1 LTRWM
6 DCVMSKPESN
16 TEPLLSAVDLDK
28 SYNSKTK
35 AVEVLAGASLEVH
48 SGEIL
53 GIVGASGSG
62 KSTLLHIMG
71 GLDRPQAGNVLFKG
85 QNIFTQGNNFLELYR
100 NQNIGFVFQLF
111 NLLPDFTALENTMF
125 PGLIANRDKKSVQE
139 KAEELLGLLGLKD
152 RLHHKPGELSGGE
165 TQRVALARSLVN
177 QPELLLADEP
187 TGNLDA
193 RASEHFLDLARK
205 LNEEMNQTFVIVTHS
220 AKIARSLDRVL
231 QLADGQVKPIG
242 KELIL

>member
-1 LTRWM
+1 
-6 DCVMSKPESN
+6 MSEPLSN
-16 TEPLLSAVDLDK
+16 TEPLLSATELDK
-28 SYNSKTK
+28 SYNTKTK
-35 AVEVLAGASLEVH
+35 AVEVLAGADLEVH

-62 KSTLLHIMG
+62 KSTLLHILG
-71 GLDRPQAGNVLFKG
+71 GLDRPVKGNVFFKG
-85 QNIFTQGNNFLELYR
+85 QNIFQQKNGFLEQFR
-100 NQNIGFVFQLF
+100 NRHIGFVFQTF
-111 NLLPDFTALENTMF
+111 NLLPDFTALENAMF
-125 PGLIANRDKKSVQE
+125 PGLIASRDRKSVQG

-177 QPELLLADEP
+177 QPEVVLADEP
-187 TGNLDA
+187 TGNLDS
-193 RASEHFLDLARK
+193 RASEQFMDLARK
-205 LNEEMNQTFVIVTHS
+205 LNEERNQTFVIVTHS
-220 AKIARSLDRVL
+220 AKIAQSLDRVL

>member
-1 LTRWM
+1 
-6 DCVMSKPESN
+6 MSKSLTN
-16 TEPLLSAVDLDK
+16 TEPLLSAVGLDK
-28 SYNSKTK
+28 SYNSKNK
-35 AVEVLAGASLEVH
+35 GVEVLAGASLEVH

-62 KSTLLHIMG
+62 KSTLLHILG
-71 GLDRPQAGNVLFKG
+71 GLDRPVAGNVFFKG
-85 QNIFTQGNNFLELYR
+85 QNIFQQKNGFLEQFR
-100 NQNIGFVFQLF
+100 NQHVGFVFQTF
-111 NLLPDFTALENTMF
+111 NLMSDFTALENAMF

-177 QPELLLADEP
+177 QPEVVLADEP
-187 TGNLDA
+187 TGNLDS
-193 RASEHFLDLARK
+193 RASEQFMALARK

-220 AKIARSLDRVL
+220 AKLAQSLDRVL
-231 QLADGQVKPIG
+231 QLADGRIKPIG

>member
-1 LTRWM
+1 
-6 DCVMSKPESN
+6 MSKPLANPEV
-16 TEPLLSAVDLDK
+16 LLSATGLDK

-48 SGEIL
+48 SGEVL

-62 KSTLLHIMG
+62 KSTLLHILG
-71 GLDRPQAGNVLFKG
+71 GLDRPMAGNVLFKG
-85 QNIFTQGNNFLELYR
+85 QNIFTQGTHFLELYR
-100 NQNIGFVFQLF
+100 NRHVGFVFQLF
-111 NLLPDFTALENTMF
+111 NLLPDFTALENAMF

-177 QPELLLADEP
+177 QPDLLLADEP
-187 TGNLDA
+187 TGNLDS
-193 RASEHFLDLARK
+193 RASEHFMDLARK
-205 LNEEMNQTFVIVTHS
+205 LNEELNQTFVIVTHS

>member
-1 LTRWM
+1 MLTA
-6 DCVMSKPESN
+6 
-16 TEPLLSAVDLDK
+16 TGLDK

-35 AVEVLAGASLEVH
+35 AVEVLVDASMEVH

-62 KSTLLHIMG
+62 KSTLLHILG
-71 GLDRPQAGNVLFKG
+71 GLDRPEKGIVLFKE
-85 QNIFTQGNNFLELYR
+85 QNIFAQGNDFLEQFR
-100 NQNIGFVFQLF
+100 NRHIGFVFQTF

-139 KAEELLGLLGLKD
+139 KAEELMGLLGLKD

-165 TQRVALARSLVN
+165 TQRVALARGLVN
-177 QPELLLADEP
+177 QPEVVLADEP
-187 TGNLDA
+187 TGNLDS
-193 RASEHFLDLARK
+193 RASEQFMDLARK

-220 AKIARSLDRVL
+220 VKIARSLNRVL
-231 QLADGQVKPIG
+231 QLADGQIKPIG

>member
-1 LTRWM
+1 
-6 DCVMSKPESN
+6 MSESSTN
-16 TEPLLSAVDLDK
+16 TEPLLTAVELDK
-28 SYNSKTK
+28 SYNSKSK

-62 KSTLLHIMG
+62 KSTLLHILG
-71 GLDRPQAGNVLFKG
+71 GLDRPEAGNVLFKG
-85 QNIFTQGNNFLELYR
+85 QNIFAQGNDFLEQFR
-100 NQNIGFVFQLF
+100 NRHIGFVFQLF
-111 NLLPDFTALENTMF
+111 NLLPDFTALENAMF
-125 PGLIANRDKKSVQE
+125 PGMIANRDKKLVQE

-152 RLHHKPGELSGGE
+152 RLHHIPGELSGGE

-177 QPELLLADEP
+177 QPEVVLADEP
-187 TGNLDA
+187 TGNLDSS
-193 RASEHFLDLARK
+193 ASEQFMDLARK

-231 QLADGQVKPIG
+231 QLANGQVKSIG

>member
-1 LTRWM
+1 
-6 DCVMSKPESN
+6 MSESSIN
-16 TEPLLSAVDLDK
+16 SKPLLSAVEVYK
-28 SYNSKTK
+28 SYNTKTQ
-35 AVEVLAGASLEVH
+35 AVHVLVGADLEVH

-62 KSTLLHIMG
+62 KSTLLHILG
-71 GLDRPQAGNVLFKG
+71 GLDRPEAGQVFFNG
-85 QNIFTQGNNFLELYR
+85 QNIFEQKNGFLEQFR
-100 NQNIGFVFQLF
+100 NRHIGFVFQTF

-125 PGLIANRDKKSVQE
+125 PGLIGNRDKKLVRE
-139 KAEELLGLLGLKD
+139 KAEELLGLLGLQD

-177 QPELLLADEP
+177 QPEVVLADEP
-187 TGNLDA
+187 TGNLDS
-193 RASEHFLDLARK
+193 RASGQFMELARK
-205 LNEEMNQTFVIVTHS
+205 LNEETHQTFVIVTHS

-231 QLADGQVKPIG
+231 QLADGLLNPIG

>member
-1 LTRWM
+1 MNNSDTLI
-6 DCVMSKPESN
+6 
-16 TEPLLSAVDLDK
+16 SAVGLDK
-28 SYNSKTK
+28 SYDSKTK
-35 AVEVLAGASLEVH
+35 AVEVLAGANLEVH

-62 KSTLLHIMG
+62 KSTLLHILG
-71 GLDRPQAGNVLFKG
+71 GLDRPQAGDVLFKG
-85 QNIFTQGNNFLELYR
+85 QNIFAQGNNFLEQYR
-100 NQNIGFVFQLF
+100 NRHIGFVFQLF
-111 NLLPDFTALENTMF
+111 NLLPDFTALENAMF

-139 KAEELLGLLGLKD
+139 KAEELLALLGLKD

-187 TGNLDA
+187 TGNMDA
-193 RASEHFLDLARK
+193 RASEDFMDLARK
-205 LNEEMNQTFVIVTHS
+205 LNEKTNQTFVIVTHS
-220 AKIARSLDRVL
+220 AKLARSLDRVL
-231 QLADGQVKPIG
+231 QLADGKVEPIG

>member
-1 LTRWM
+1 MNNSDTLI
-6 DCVMSKPESN
+6 
-16 TEPLLSAVDLDK
+16 SAVGLDK

-35 AVEVLAGASLEVH
+35 AVEVLAGANLEVH

-62 KSTLLHIMG
+62 KSTLLHILG

-85 QNIFTQGNNFLELYR
+85 QNIFAQGNNFLEQYR
-100 NQNIGFVFQLF
+100 NRHIGFVFQLF
-111 NLLPDFTALENTMF
+111 NLLPDFTALENAMF

-152 RLHHKPGELSGGE
+152 RMNHKPGELSGGE

-193 RASEHFLDLARK
+193 RASEDFMDLARK
-205 LNEEMNQTFVIVTHS
+205 LNEETNQTFVIVTHS
-220 AKIARSLDRVL
+220 AKLARSLDRVL
-231 QLADGQVKPIG
+231 QLADGKVEPIG

>member
-1 LTRWM
+1 
-6 DCVMSKPESN
+6 MSDSVAN
-16 TEPLLSAVDLDK
+16 TETLISAVDLDK

-35 AVEVLAGASLEVH
+35 AVEVLSGANLEVH

-62 KSTLLHIMG
+62 KSTLLHILG
-71 GLDRPQAGNVLFKG
+71 GLDRPEAGNVLFRG
-85 QNIFTQGNNFLELYR
+85 QNIFTKGTNFLEQYR
-100 NQNIGFVFQLF
+100 NRHIGFVFQLF
-111 NLLPDFTALENTMF
+111 NLLPDFTAIENAMF
-125 PGLIANRDKKSVQE
+125 PGLIANRDKKLVRE

-193 RASEHFLDLARK
+193 RASEHFMDMARK
-205 LNEEMNQTFVIVTHS
+205 L
-220 AKIARSLDRVL
+220 K
-231 QLADGQVKPIG
+231 
-242 KELIL
+242 

>member
-1 LTRWM
+1 
-6 DCVMSKPESN
+6 MSKPSTMN
-16 TEPLLSAVDLDK
+16 SGPLLSAVKLDK
-28 SYNSKTK
+28 SYNSTTK

-62 KSTLLHIMG
+62 KSTLLHILG
-71 GLDRPQAGNVLFKG
+71 GLDRPEAGTVLFNG
-85 QNIFTQGNNFLELYR
+85 RNIFTQGNNFLEQYR
-100 NQNIGFVFQLF
+100 NRHVGFVFQLF
-111 NLLPDFTALENTMF
+111 NLLPDFTALENAMF
-125 PGLIANRDKKSVQE
+125 PGLIANRNKKSVQE

-187 TGNLDA
+187 TGNLDS
-193 RASEHFLDLARK
+193 RASEHFMDLARK
-205 LNEEMNQTFVIVTHS
+205 LNEEINQTFVIVTHS

>member
-1 LTRWM
+1 
-6 DCVMSKPESN
+6 MSESSIN
-16 TEPLLSAVDLDK
+16 SKPLLSAVEVYK
-28 SYNSKTK
+28 SYNTKTQ
-35 AVEVLAGASLEVH
+35 AVHVLVGADLEVH

-62 KSTLLHIMG
+62 KSTLLHILG
-71 GLDRPQAGNVLFKG
+71 GLDRPEAGQVFFNG
-85 QNIFTQGNNFLELYR
+85 QNIFEQKNGFLEQFR
-100 NQNIGFVFQLF
+100 NRHIGFVFQTF

-125 PGLIANRDKKSVQE
+125 PGLIGNRNKKLVRE
-139 KAEELLGLLGLKD
+139 KAEELLGLLGLQD

-177 QPELLLADEP
+177 QPDVVLADEP
-187 TGNLDA
+187 TGNLDS
-193 RASEHFLDLARK
+193 RASAQFMELARK
-205 LNEEMNQTFVIVTHS
+205 LNEETHQTFVIVTHS

-231 QLADGQVKPIG
+231 QLADGLLNPIG

>member
-1 LTRWM
+1 
-6 DCVMSKPESN
+6 MSDSN
-16 TEPLLSAVDLDK
+16 TNTETLISAVGLDK
-28 SYNSKTK
+28 SYDSKTK
-35 AVEVLAGASLEVH
+35 AVEVLAGANLEVH

-62 KSTLLHIMG
+62 KSTLLHILG
-71 GLDRPQAGNVLFKG
+71 GLDRPQAGDVLFKG
-85 QNIFTQGNNFLELYR
+85 QNIFAQGNNFLEQYR
-100 NQNIGFVFQLF
+100 NRHIGFVFQLF
-111 NLLPDFTALENTMF
+111 NLLPDFTALENAMF

-139 KAEELLGLLGLKD
+139 KAEELLALLGLKD

-193 RASEHFLDLARK
+193 RASEDFMDLARK
-205 LNEEMNQTFVIVTHS
+205 LNEETNQTFVIVTHS
-220 AKIARSLDRVL
+220 AKLARSLDRVL
-231 QLADGQVKPIG
+231 QLADGKVEPIG

>member
-1 LTRWM
+1 MNNSDTLI
-6 DCVMSKPESN
+6 
-16 TEPLLSAVDLDK
+16 SAVGLDK
-28 SYNSKTK
+28 SYDSKTK
-35 AVEVLAGASLEVH
+35 AVEVLAGANLEVH

-62 KSTLLHIMG
+62 KSTLLHILG
-71 GLDRPQAGNVLFKG
+71 GLDRPQAGDVLFKG
-85 QNIFTQGNNFLELYR
+85 QNIFTQGNNFLEQYR
-100 NQNIGFVFQLF
+100 NRHIGFVFQLF
-111 NLLPDFTALENTMF
+111 NLLPDFTALENAMF

-152 RLHHKPGELSGGE
+152 RMNHKPGELSGGE

-193 RASEHFLDLARK
+193 RASEDFMDLARK
-205 LNEEMNQTFVIVTHS
+205 LNEETNQTFVIVTHS
-220 AKIARSLDRVL
+220 AKLARSLDRVL
-231 QLADGQVKPIG
+231 QLADGKVEPIG

>member
-1 LTRWM
+1 
-6 DCVMSKPESN
+6 MSKSLAN
-16 TEPLLSAVDLDK
+16 IDPLLSAVGLAK

-35 AVEVLAGASLEVH
+35 AVEVLADASLEVH
-48 SGEIL
+48 SGEVL

-62 KSTLLHIMG
+62 KSTLLHILG
-71 GLDRPQAGNVLFKG
+71 GLDRPAAGEVLFKG
-85 QNIFTQGNNFLELYR
+85 RNIFSQGSDYLEEYR
-100 NQNIGFVFQLF
+100 NRHIGFVFQLF

-125 PGLIANRDKKSVQE
+125 PGLIANRDRKSVQE

-187 TGNLDA
+187 TGNLDT
-193 RASEHFLDLARK
+193 RASEHFLDLTRK
-205 LNEEMNQTFVIVTHS
+205 LNEEINQTFVIVTHS

>member
-1 LTRWM
+1 
-6 DCVMSKPESN
+6 MSDSN
-16 TEPLLSAVDLDK
+16 TNTETLISAVGLDK
-28 SYNSKTK
+28 SYDSKTK
-35 AVEVLAGASLEVH
+35 AVEVLAGANLEVH

-62 KSTLLHIMG
+62 KSTLLHILG
-71 GLDRPQAGNVLFKG
+71 GLDRPQAGDVLFKG
-85 QNIFTQGNNFLELYR
+85 QNIFTQGNNFLEQYR
-100 NQNIGFVFQLF
+100 NRHIGFVFQLF
-111 NLLPDFTALENTMF
+111 NLLPDFTALENAMF

-152 RLHHKPGELSGGE
+152 RMNHKPGELSGGE

-193 RASEHFLDLARK
+193 RASEDFMDLARK
-205 LNEEMNQTFVIVTHS
+205 LNEETNQTFVIVTHS
-220 AKIARSLDRVL
+220 AKLARSLDRVL
-231 QLADGQVKPIG
+231 QLADGKVEPIG

>member
-1 LTRWM
+1 
-6 DCVMSKPESN
+6 MSEPLSN
-16 TEPLLSAVDLDK
+16 TEPLLSATGLDK
-28 SYNSKTK
+28 SYNTKTK
-35 AVEVLAGASLEVH
+35 AVEVLAGADLEVH

-62 KSTLLHIMG
+62 KSTLLHILG
-71 GLDRPQAGNVLFKG
+71 GLDRPVKGNVFFKG
-85 QNIFTQGNNFLELYR
+85 QNIFQQKNGFLEQFR
-100 NQNIGFVFQLF
+100 NRHIGFVFQTF
-111 NLLPDFTALENTMF
+111 NLLPDFTALENAMF
-125 PGLIANRDKKSVQE
+125 PGLIASRDRKSVQG

-177 QPELLLADEP
+177 QPEVVLADEP
-187 TGNLDA
+187 TGNLDS
-193 RASEHFLDLARK
+193 RASEQFMDLARK
-205 LNEEMNQTFVIVTHS
+205 LNEERNQTFVIVTHS
-220 AKIARSLDRVL
+220 AKIAQSLDRVL